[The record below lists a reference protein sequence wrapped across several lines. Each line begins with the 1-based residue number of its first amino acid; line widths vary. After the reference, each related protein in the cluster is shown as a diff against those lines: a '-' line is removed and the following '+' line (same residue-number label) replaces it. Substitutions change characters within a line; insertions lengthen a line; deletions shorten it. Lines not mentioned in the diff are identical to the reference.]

1 MGVSKFF
8 ASKENAVPDSYE
20 FPDDFPYNIHDVTEE
35 HIKSVPPLPDLI
47 DSSALIL
54 DVDGIKI
61 GITGVSLDFE
71 KFVINKSKI

>member
-8 ASKENAVPDSYE
+8 AAKENAVPDSYE
-20 FPDDFPYNIHDVTEE
+20 FPDDFPKNIHDVTEE
-35 HIKSVPPLPDLI
+35 QIKSVPPLPDLI

-61 GITGVSLDFE
+61 GMTGVSIDFY
-71 KFVINKSKI
+71 KFLISKSKL